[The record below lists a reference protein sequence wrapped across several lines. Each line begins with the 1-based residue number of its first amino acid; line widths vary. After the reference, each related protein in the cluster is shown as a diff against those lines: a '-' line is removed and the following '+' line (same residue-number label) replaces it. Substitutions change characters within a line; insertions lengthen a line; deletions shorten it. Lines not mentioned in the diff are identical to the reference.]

1 MGLNP
6 TLSLNDLERTKFK
19 DGATQS
25 ESIVQVC
32 PTQAAPGS
40 VITSPESRIISFA
53 TAGVEQEIVFPADV
67 VAISVMNQT
76 TNATYNASWQ
86 LGETSSN
93 YFTIKPGQTYSEK
106 NILSISSLSLY
117 VSSSRNGT
125 ILSIV
130 QWT

>member
-6 TLSLNDLERTKFK
+6 SRSLNDLERTKFK
-19 DGATQS
+19 DGATQT

-32 PTQAAPGS
+32 PTQAAPGT
-40 VITSPESRIISFA
+40 VITSPESRVISFA
-53 TAGVEQEIVFPADV
+53 TSGVEQEIVFPSDV

-76 TNATYNASWQ
+76 TNATYSASWQ
-86 LGETSSN
+86 SGETGTN
-93 YFTIKPGQTYSEK
+93 YFTIKPGQTYSEE
-106 NILSISSLSLY
+106 NIQSASSLSLY